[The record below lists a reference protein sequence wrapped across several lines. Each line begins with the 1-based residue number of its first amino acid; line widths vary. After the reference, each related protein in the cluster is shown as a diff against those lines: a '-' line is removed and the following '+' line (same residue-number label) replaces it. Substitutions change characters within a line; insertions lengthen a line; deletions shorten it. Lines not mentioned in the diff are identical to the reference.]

1 MLGLKGSYVH
11 LRLGLILASEKQ
23 ATLVAQPL
31 AERLQVRLERFEH
44 AHEALDFARR
54 KRPHIVIADFERF
67 GAAGIY
73 GLADLMAEADAPVI
87 LVVRD
92 VSDWEREQFKT
103 LGVFHVF
110 EGNFRLSEL
119 CDRVE
124 LALKRRW
131 RIGSS
136 DRLPVVSV

>member
-1 MLGLKGSYVH
+1 LGKKYVH
-11 LRLGLILASEKQ
+11 LRLGLILAGE
-23 ATLVAQPL
+23 AQTTPIARYL
-31 AERLQVRLERFEH
+31 AEYHGVRLQRFEY
-44 AHEALDFARR
+44 AHEAMDFVQQ
-54 KRPHIVIADFERF
+54 KHPQVVIADFTRF

-73 GLADLMAEADAPVI
+73 GLADLMEKADAPVI

-92 VSDWEREQFKT
+92 VSDWERQQFKA
-103 LGVFHVF
+103 LGVCAVFESTFHV
-110 EGNFRLSEL
+110 SEL
-119 CDRVE
+119 GEKVS

>member
-1 MLGLKGSYVH
+1 MKGSYVH

-23 ATLVAQPL
+23 ASLVAKPL
-31 AERLQVRLERFEH
+31 AEKLQVRLERFEH
-44 AHEALDFARR
+44 AHEALDFVRS
-54 KRPHIVIADFERF
+54 KRPHLVIADFERF

-87 LVVRD
+87 LIVRD
-92 VSDWEREQFKT
+92 VSEWEQEQFKK

-110 EGNFRLSEL
+110 EGSFKLSDL
-119 CDRVE
+119 CDRVNH
-124 LALKRRW
+124 ALKRRW